1 MYQNILR
8 SIIVLPYPVSKYY
21 KINHYLD
28 FICILFINKT
38 EDDWLLVDFL
48 WICRLA
54 FEVSKLYTV
63 VIFLYI
69 LLIKLKLYFIF
80 NLSTW
85 IRIIMSSYVRKYA
98 PSPLETLYCYWFC
111 PKDFLWDQGVGYL
124 WSGGSLLCKVFP
136 VQIHLQIC
144 NYHRHYTIGC
154 MSRGIF

>member
-69 LLIKLKLYFIF
+69 LLIKLKL
-80 NLSTW
+80 
-85 IRIIMSSYVRKYA
+85 
-98 PSPLETLYCYWFC
+98 
-111 PKDFLWDQGVGYL
+111 
-124 WSGGSLLCKVFP
+124 
-136 VQIHLQIC
+136 
-144 NYHRHYTIGC
+144 
-154 MSRGIF
+154 